1 MRARGARGRDA
12 RARTSNE
19 LPPPPPPLLLLLLT
33 LSEGYYEEA
42 AGVLKDIWI
51 RLISCTA
58 AAACMVCDKPVRPAV
73 TQSTS

>member
-19 LPPPPPPLLLLLLT
+19 VLLLLT

-58 AAACMVCDKPVRPAV
+58 AAACMVCDKSARPAV
-73 TQSTS
+73 TQSPS

>member
-19 LPPPPPPLLLLLLT
+19 VLLLLT

-58 AAACMVCDKPVRPAV
+58 AAACIVCDKPTRPAV